1 MNGPSAHGER
11 TSQHDNLLGRTR
23 AVLPSWL
30 AIYYDEPIEI
40 ERGEG
45 RYVWTDDGTRYLDF
59 FGGILTT
66 MTAHAL
72 PEVTKAVAD
81 QAGKIIHSSTLYLN
95 RPMVELAEQIAAVS
109 AIPDAKVFLTT
120 SGTEANDAALL
131 LASSLR
137 RSNQILALRNSY
149 HGRSFST
156 IAITGNRSWSPTSLS
171 PFQTYYVHGGQR
183 YRSPFAGLSDG
194 EFIAACVADLR
205 DVLDQSGGDVAALIA
220 EPIQGVGGF
229 THGPDGLLG
238 ALAEVLR
245 EHGILII
252 ADEVQTG
259 WGRTGEHFWGWQAHG
274 FTPDI
279 VTFAKGVG
287 NGLSMGGVIA
297 RAEVMDSL
305 GANSISTFGGSP
317 LTSAGALANLRYL
330 LDHDL
335 QANAA
340 RHGPVLIEGLRA
352 LGSPIVGD
360 VRGKGLM
367 IGVELVRPGTGTP
380 GDPAPELAAAVLEA
394 TKRRGLLVGKGG
406 LHGNVLRIAP
416 PMTLTADEATEG
428 LTALI
433 AAIREVDGG
442 LAAGAPTTDEEITA

>member
-1 MNGPSAHGER
+1 MAGDRRVVDAASLHQRA
-11 TSQHDNLLGRTR
+11 R

-30 AIYYDEPIEI
+30 TTYYADPIEI
-40 ERGEG
+40 VRGQG
-45 RYVWTDDGTRYLDF
+45 RHVWDADGRRYLDF

-72 PEVTKAVAD
+72 PEVTEAVTE
-81 QAGKIIHSSTLYLN
+81 QAGRILHCSTLYLN
-95 RPMVELAEQIAAVS
+95 RPMVELAELIADVS

-156 IAITGNRSWSPTSLS
+156 IAVTGNRSWSPTSLS
-171 PFQTYYVHGGQR
+171 PFQTYYVHGGRR

-194 EFIAACVADLR
+194 AYIAACVADLR
-205 DVLDQSGGDVAALIA
+205 EVLDQAGGDVAAFIA
-220 EPIQGVGGF
+220 EPIQVSAGSPPAPTGCWARSPTCCASAGS
-229 THGPDGLLG
+229 
-238 ALAEVLR
+238 AW
-245 EHGILII
+245 IS
-252 ADEVQTG
+252 DEVQTG

-274 FTPDI
+274 SVPDI

-297 RAEVMDSL
+297 PAAIMDSL
-305 GANSISTFGGSP
+305 GAHSISTFGGSP

-335 QANAA
+335 QSNAA
-340 RHGPVLIEGLRA
+340 RMDCGCWPRSGRSTHRSSATSEGRA
-352 LGSPIVGD
+352 
-360 VRGKGLM
+360 
-367 IGVELVRPGTGTP
+367 
-380 GDPAPELAAAVLEA
+380 
-394 TKRRGLLVGKGG
+394 
-406 LHGNVLRIAP
+406 
-416 PMTLTADEATEG
+416 
-428 LTALI
+428 
-433 AAIREVDGG
+433 
-442 LAAGAPTTDEEITA
+442 